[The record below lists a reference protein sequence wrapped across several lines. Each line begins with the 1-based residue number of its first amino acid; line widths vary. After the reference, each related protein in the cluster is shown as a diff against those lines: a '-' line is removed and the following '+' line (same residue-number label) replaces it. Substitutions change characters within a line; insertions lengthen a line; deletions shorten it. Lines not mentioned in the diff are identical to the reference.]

1 MPLTRGTSLAAH
13 PFEEVRMG
21 WILALGAVIAAI
33 VTGLTMPV
41 APVLAIARV
50 FFLLFLVALIA
61 AGVRSAT
68 RGRRPV

>member
-1 MPLTRGTSLAAH
+1 
-13 PFEEVRMG
+13 MG

-41 APVLAIARV
+41 EPVVAIARV
-50 FFLLFLVALIA
+50 FFVLFLVALIA

-68 RGRRPV
+68 RGRRHV